1 MNFHSRVRHAVNPDW
16 ILLIR
21 RSRILLQDLNQCC
34 SFFSRNLFQIHFR
47 EIHIQFIIFL
57 FLPRNRLL
65 PPGGY
70 HVWKVG
76 LDIVDW
82 RHIQKIRTFHD
93 QHRTFFFPEFTPISF
108 TEESPIGFG
117 RNGERVAKTPTRLL
131 PPKPR
136 WTYRRAP
143 GIPDRFRKFPDQPQ
157 IIIRLDFPQCIRILI
172 FRQKMDFCPGIR
184 KITLSRNPRNFS
196 TKSDLIFAICF
207 ICIVLF
213 SINKHHHKSNCQNCR
228 SDQKCLFSKHFH
240 TGISDNC
247 TDHKEEDDSN
257 STKVLS

>member
-1 MNFHSRVRHAVNPDW
+1 MTFLPPSHKAFLC
-16 ILLIR
+16 LLGNEFPFPR
-21 RSRILLQDLNQCC
+21 KTCRKSGLDPFDKKVSDPAPGSESVLL
-34 SFFSRNLFQIHFR
+34 FFSRNLFQIHFR

-57 FLPRNRLL
+57 FFRETAFCLRVAI
-65 PPGGY
+65 

-93 QHRTFFFPEFTPISF
+93 QHRTFFFPEFHPNKLY
-108 TEESPIGFG
+108 G
-117 RNGERVAKTPTRLL
+117 RKSDRIRAKWRTGGKNSHPSVTT
-131 PPKPR
+131 KPR

-172 FRQKMDFCPGIR
+172 FRQKMDFCRVSARLLCRGI
-184 KITLSRNPRNFS
+184 PNFS
-196 TKSDLIFAICF
+196 TKSDLIYAICF

-213 SINKHHHKSNCQNCR
+213 LHQQTSSQKQLPELQKR
-228 SDQKCLFSKHFH
+228 SEVPFQQTFPHRHFR
-240 TGISDNC
+240 
-247 TDHKEEDDSN
+247 
-257 STKVLS
+257 